1 MRIPPELSLI
11 LASKSPRR
19 SQLLEQAGIP
29 FTIRTVEVEEVYPP
43 DLPALEVAPYLA
55 RLKAQAA
62 ASLLTSTNEVLLTA
76 DSVVI
81 LDDEIFGKPRDRDQ
95 AIATLERLSGRTH
108 TVITGCCLK
117 STTREEVFCGGA
129 QVQMNVVEADE
140 IAWYVDT
147 YRPYDKAGAYA
158 IQEWIGLAKIRRIEG
173 TYPTVMG
180 LPVDLVYERLIH
192 FGEDLTAAKL

>member
-1 MRIPPELSLI
+1 MRIPPQLSLI

-29 FTIRTVEVEEVYPP
+29 FTIRTVEVEEIYPP
-43 DLPALEVAPYLA
+43 ELPTLEVAPYLA

-62 ASLLTSTNEVLLTA
+62 APLLQSADEVLLTA

-81 LDDEIFGKPRDRDQ
+81 LDDEIFGKPRDREH
-95 AIATLERLSGRTH
+95 AITTLRRLSGRTH

-117 STTREEVFCGGA
+117 SYTREEVFCGGA
-129 QVQMNVVEADE
+129 QVQLNVVEEDE

-147 YRPYDKAGAYA
+147 YRPFDKAGAYA

-192 FGEDLTAAKL
+192 FGRDPTAAKL

>member
-19 SQLLEQAGIP
+19 SQLLAQAGIP
-29 FTIRTVEVEEVYPP
+29 FTVRTVEVEEVYPP

-62 ASLLTSTNEVLLTA
+62 ASLLASNNEVLLTA

-81 LDDEIFGKPRDRDQ
+81 LDDKIFGKPRNRDH

-140 IAWYVDT
+140 IVWYVDR

>member
-1 MRIPPELSLI
+1 MLISPQLSLI

-29 FTIRTVEVEEVYPP
+29 FTVRTVEVEEVYPP
-43 DLPALEVAPYLA
+43 DLPVLEVAPYLA

-62 ASLLTSTNEVLLTA
+62 AHLLQTDHEVLLTA

-81 LDDEIFGKPRDRDQ
+81 LDDEIFGKPRDRAH
-95 AIATLERLSGRTH
+95 AIEIIGRLAGRTH

-117 STTREEVFCGGA
+117 SRIREEVFCGGA
-129 QVQMNVVEADE
+129 QVQMNPVKAEE

-147 YRPYDKAGAYA
+147 YQPYDKAGAYA

-180 LPVDLVYERLIH
+180 LPVDLVYERLLT
-192 FGEDLTAAKL
+192 FADDLGVGKA